1 MKKQIFTEIISVV
14 VPIIFLAILIFDF
27 NIENDSYIIYI
38 ILNLLFLNYS
48 FFDDFRNNKK
58 NNDTIKYPKLSNLL
72 IIIPI
77 LCTVFILIIELLIN
91 NDSKVFIFKMISF
104 FNMLAMLYITLFKG
118 ELIISLLK

>member
-104 FNMLAMLYITLFKG
+104 FNMLANVIYYFIQRRN
-118 ELIISLLK
+118 